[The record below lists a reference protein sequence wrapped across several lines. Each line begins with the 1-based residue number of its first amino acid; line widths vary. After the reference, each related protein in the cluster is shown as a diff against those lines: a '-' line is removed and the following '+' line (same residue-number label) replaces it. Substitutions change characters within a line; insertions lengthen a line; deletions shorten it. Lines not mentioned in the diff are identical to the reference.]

1 MSLAEMDPGV
11 HDACSILKELSAD
24 DAARLEAQMREKAWR
39 DEMDRLDGAIA
50 KGRKE
55 GLEEGMFKA
64 KREDALSMLQEGLS
78 IEMIERI
85 TKLPIAEIKKLNA
98 QIVQ

>member
-11 HDACSILKELSAD
+11 HDACSIRKELSAD

-55 GLEEGMFKA
+55 GIEEGRNQKETEIITNMFSKGVPITQIA
-64 KREDALSMLQEGLS
+64 DLLNLEVSSVKKILQ
-78 IEMIERI
+78 I
-85 TKLPIAEIKKLNA
+85 
-98 QIVQ
+98 Q